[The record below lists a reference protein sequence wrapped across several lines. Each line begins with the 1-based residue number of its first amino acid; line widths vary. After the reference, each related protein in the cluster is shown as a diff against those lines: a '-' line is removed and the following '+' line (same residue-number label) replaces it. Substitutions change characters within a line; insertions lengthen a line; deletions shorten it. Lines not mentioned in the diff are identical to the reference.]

1 MSGLAK
7 PPYVEFAVQS
17 NFSFLRGASKPEEL
31 VVTAAL
37 LGHAGM
43 GLADRNTVAGVVRAW
58 SQSKYIQLSED
69 AQPVTLPYHPGAR
82 LVFCDGTPDILAY
95 PRDREGWGNLCRLL
109 TQANMRDESPK
120 GDPQL
125 YRADLMEWGGCMSL
139 AVLPDL
145 EADADE
151 THVLLHGLVDHFGK
165 SIRLAVAPAYSGD
178 DRLRLEQ
185 AAALAAAAG
194 MRLLAVNNEV
204 YHAAERRPLQDVLTA
219 IRLNVPVSE
228 AGFELRAN
236 AERHLKMPDEMARL
250 FRDHPQAI
258 AETIRFAGE
267 LKFSLDKLKHNY
279 PEETTEEGVDPQTAL
294 EKLAWEG
301 ATGRYSKGIP
311 EKVSKLLRQELEIVA
326 RKKYARYFLTVHDIV
341 RFARSEKAGVLC
353 QGRGSAAN
361 SVICYCLG
369 ITDVDPE
376 RSEVLFDR
384 FISVERDQGPA
395 RRDRSDRQDGDG

>member
-165 SIRLAVAPAYSGD
+165 SIRHRG
-178 DRLRLEQ
+178 RLRTEGQ
-185 AAALAAAAG
+185 RRTAHEDAG
-194 MRLLAVNNEV
+194 
-204 YHAAERRPLQDVLTA
+204 
-219 IRLNVPVSE
+219 
-228 AGFELRAN
+228 
-236 AERHLKMPDEMARL
+236 
-250 FRDHPQAI
+250 
-258 AETIRFAGE
+258 
-267 LKFSLDKLKHNY
+267 
-279 PEETTEEGVDPQTAL
+279 
-294 EKLAWEG
+294 
-301 ATGRYSKGIP
+301 
-311 EKVSKLLRQELEIVA
+311 
-326 RKKYARYFLTVHDIV
+326 
-341 RFARSEKAGVLC
+341 
-353 QGRGSAAN
+353 
-361 SVICYCLG
+361 
-369 ITDVDPE
+369 
-376 RSEVLFDR
+376 
-384 FISVERDQGPA
+384 
-395 RRDRSDRQDGDG
+395 